1 MNGPDEIV
9 GDALLVEEFDD
20 GIVGD
25 GRHPAMGRRCGQLRL
40 AALAHRL
47 DQLADLVQLKIRGEI
62 NSFNQMVDFLRN
74 SLKIKFFVSCF
85 FNHVHRKFDLIAS
98 IFAIFSSV
106 LSIFNKFHSF

>member
-62 NSFNQMVDFLRN
+62 NSFNQMVDFLR
-74 SLKIKFFVSCF
+74 
-85 FNHVHRKFDLIAS
+85 KFDLIAS